1 MFDAAIGDKPIMAIV
16 ITEIVFLN
24 IELLL
29 SSRLL
34 DDAHAGGFVF
44 LLHVAHGR
52 CSVTN
57 P

>member
-24 IELLL
+24 IDLLL

-34 DDAHAGGFVF
+34 DDAHAGGFVC

>member
-1 MFDAAIGDKPIMAIV
+1 MFDATIGDKPIMAIV

-52 CSVTN
+52 SSAAN